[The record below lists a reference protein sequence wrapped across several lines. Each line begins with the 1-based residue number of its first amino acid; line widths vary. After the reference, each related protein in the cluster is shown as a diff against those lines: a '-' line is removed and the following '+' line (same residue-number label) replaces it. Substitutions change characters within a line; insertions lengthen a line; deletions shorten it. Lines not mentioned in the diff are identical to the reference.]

1 MPKISWDNYKANNVF
16 DEYLTSKNELRPETK
31 NISNFIAKY
40 SKQKLLTTIKSSEN
54 AISQRGIT
62 FRVYSENKPA
72 EHYWPLDIIPRII
85 TKKNW
90 SKVSKGLIQRVK
102 DLNLF
107 IHDVYNEQKIFKEKI
122 IPRKIVFDS
131 GNFRKECVGVK
142 PPFKVWAN
150 ICGSDLIRDI
160 DGNFLV
166 LEDNLRVPSG
176 VSYMLENRMVMKSVF
191 PEIFAKHKISPVDEY
206 CSKLYSCMRSLSKD
220 KIDPK
225 LAILTPGIY
234 NSAYFEHAYL
244 AQQMGVELVEG
255 SDLFVEKDKVFMK
268 TVGGKEQLNS
278 LYRRIDDLFLDPK
291 VFNKKSLI
299 GVPGIFK
306 AWKKGNISI
315 LNAPGSGV
323 ADDKAVYSYVP
334 KMIKFYLNEEP
345 LIEQVETFL
354 CHNKKHRDYVI
365 KNISKLVIKPANES
379 GGYGILIGPKASKK
393 ELSEYVKK
401 IKKNPRNYVAQPLIN
416 LSTSPTLINNQLD
429 PRHIDLRPF
438 ILSGSNHYVTQGG
451 LTRVALKK
459 GSMIVNSSQ
468 GGGSKDTWII
478 DS

>member
-1 MPKISWDNYKANNVF
+1 
-16 DEYLTSKNELRPETK
+16 
-31 NISNFIAKY
+31 
-40 SKQKLLTTIKSSEN
+40 
-54 AISQRGIT
+54 
-62 FRVYSENKPA
+62 
-72 EHYWPLDIIPRII
+72 
-85 TKKNW
+85 
-90 SKVSKGLIQRVK
+90 
-102 DLNLF
+102 
-107 IHDVYNEQKIFKEKI
+107 
-122 IPRKIVFDS
+122 
-131 GNFRKECVGVK
+131 
-142 PPFKVWAN
+142 
-150 ICGSDLIRDI
+150 
-160 DGNFLV
+160 
-166 LEDNLRVPSG
+166 
-176 VSYMLENRMVMKSVF
+176 MKSVF

-334 KMIKFYLNEEP
+334 KMIKFYLDEEP

-354 CHNKKHRDYVI
+354 CHEKKQRDYVI
-365 KNISKLVIKPANES
+365 ENISKLVVKPANES

-393 ELSEYVKK
+393 ELKEYVEK

-438 ILSGSNHYVTQGG
+438 ILSGANHYVTQGG

-468 GGGSKDTWII
+468 GGGSKDTWIL
-478 DS
+478 DD

>member
-16 DEYLTSKNELRPETK
+16 DEYLTSKNKLRPETK

-72 EHYWPLDIIPRII
+72 DHYWPLDIIPRII

-102 DLNLF
+102 ALNLF
-107 IHDVYNEQKIFKEKI
+107 IHDVYNEQRIFKEKI
-122 IPRKIVFDS
+122 IPKKVVFDS

-268 TVGGKEQLNS
+268 TVGGKEQLHS

-291 VFNKKSLI
+291 
-299 GVPGIFK
+299 
-306 AWKKGNISI
+306 SI
-315 LNAPGSGV
+315 
-323 ADDKAVYSYVP
+323 
-334 KMIKFYLNEEP
+334 
-345 LIEQVETFL
+345 
-354 CHNKKHRDYVI
+354 
-365 KNISKLVIKPANES
+365 
-379 GGYGILIGPKASKK
+379 
-393 ELSEYVKK
+393 
-401 IKKNPRNYVAQPLIN
+401 
-416 LSTSPTLINNQLD
+416 
-429 PRHIDLRPF
+429 
-438 ILSGSNHYVTQGG
+438 
-451 LTRVALKK
+451 
-459 GSMIVNSSQ
+459 
-468 GGGSKDTWII
+468 
-478 DS
+478 

>member
-16 DEYLTSKNELRPETK
+16 DEYLTSRNELRPETK

-102 DLNLF
+102 ALNLF

-122 IPRKIVFDS
+122 IPKKVVFDS

-345 LIEQVETFL
+345 LIEQVETFS

>member
-1 MPKISWDNYKANNVF
+1 MVKISWDTYRAKNVF
-16 DEYLTSKNELRPETK
+16 DEYLTSKNKLRPETR

-40 SKQKLLTTIKSSEN
+40 SKQRLLTTVKNSEN

-62 FRVYSENKPA
+62 FRVYSEDRPA
-72 EHYWPLDIIPRII
+72 DHYWPLDIIPRII

-90 SKVSKGLIQRVK
+90 SKISKGLIQRVRA
-102 DLNLF
+102 LNFF
-107 IHDVYNEQKIFKEKI
+107 IHDVYNDQKIFKEKI
-122 IPRKIVFDS
+122 IPRKIVFES

-142 PPFKVWAN
+142 PPFKIWAN
-150 ICGSDLIRDI
+150 ICGSDLVRDVN
-160 DGNFLV
+160 GNFLV

-191 PEIFAKHKISPVDEY
+191 PEIFSKQKISPVDEY
-206 CSKLYSCMRSLSKD
+206 CSKLYSCMRSLSKN
-220 KIDPK
+220 KKDPK
-225 LAILTPGIY
+225 LAILTPGVY

-255 SDLFVEKDKVFMK
+255 SDLFVENNKVFMK
-268 TVGGKEQLNS
+268 TVGGKEQLHS

-291 VFNKKSLI
+291 VFNKKSMI

-334 KMIKFYLNEEP
+334 KMIKFYLDEEP

-365 KNISKLVIKPANES
+365 ENISKLVVKPANES
-379 GGYGILIGPKASKK
+379 GGYGILMGPKASKK